1 MSILEHHTTTSPYA
15 THRLAG
21 ELLKSLEMP
30 VVLALTGDL
39 GAGKTCFIQ
48 GLAIALGLDDV
59 VTSPTYTLV
68 HEYDSEPPLYH
79 IDLYRI
85 HSNQE
90 ALYLGLDEYLE
101 GEGIT
106 AIEWAERITDLLP
119 KNTVHIALKSGATVN
134 ERKITIQRSSPNPE
148 ADKA

>member
-1 MSILEHHTTTSPYA
+1 MSILEHHTTTSPYG

-30 VVLALTGDL
+30 VVLALSGDL
-39 GAGKTCFIQ
+39 GTGKTCFIQ
-48 GLAIALGLDDV
+48 GLAIALGVDDA

-68 HEYDSEPPLYH
+68 HEYDSDPPLYH

-119 KNTVHIALKSGATVN
+119 KNTVHISLKSGPAAN
-134 ERKITIQRSSPNPE
+134 ERLITIQRTSLDTEVDE
-148 ADKA
+148 A

>member
-1 MSILEHHTTTSPYA
+1 LSILEYHTTTSPYA
-15 THRLAG
+15 THQLAG

-30 VVLALTGDL
+30 VVLALSGDL

-48 GLAIALGLDDV
+48 GLAIALGVDDV

-68 HEYDSEPPLYH
+68 QEYDSEPPLYH

-101 GEGIT
+101 GEGII

-119 KNTVHIALKSGATVN
+119 KNTVHIAFKSGPALN
-134 ERKITIQRSSPNPE
+134 DRQITIQRKGPGPE
-148 ADKA
+148 ANEA